1 MAKRRKTARKA
12 SAKRVKR
19 GSKRRGMRT
28 AKLAGRKVKRPKA
41 RRAKRRKSKGFLS
54 STIDAVR
61 EATSLRRRMDRNT
74 FEGQ

>member
-12 SAKRVKR
+12 AAKKRVKR
-19 GSKRRGMRT
+19 GSKRRGTRT

-41 RRAKRRKSKGFLS
+41 RRGRKRKGLLAGAL
-54 STIDAVR
+54 DAVV
-61 EATSLRRRMDRNT
+61 ETTGLRRRMNRNS